1 MSAHDLDTLLK
12 KWERDELSTEQ
23 AVGQMML
30 LLQSLSRRVGHLE
43 VAQENKRRLDKPA
56 RDNS

>member
-23 AVGQMML
+23 AVGQMLL

-43 VAQENKRRLDKPA
+43 VAQENKRRQDKTA